1 MAANRSKE
9 LAWLLR
15 HGAPSVGITMDT
27 AGWVAVADVLRHCK
41 MTRAELEAVVADNN
55 KQRFELDGARVRASQ
70 GHSEATPVTREG
82 LEASWVPYAG
92 DGPLWHGTTQAA
104 LPGIF
109 EKGLISQART
119 HVHMAESPTS
129 KVGKRANVEVLLVID
144 VPKLRA
150 AGEGIW
156 RSPNGVILARHVPPT
171 CVLVSRT
178 L

>member
-1 MAANRSKE
+1 MANRSKE
-9 LAWLLR
+9 LSWLLR
-15 HGAPSVGITMDT
+15 HGAPSVGIAMDT

-41 MTRAELEAVVADNN
+41 MMRAELETIAAENN
-55 KQRFELDGARVRASQ
+55 KQRFQLDGERVRACQ

-82 LEASWVPYAG
+82 LEASWIPYAG
-92 DGPLWHGTTQAA
+92 DGPLWHGTTRAA
-104 LPGIF
+104 VPGIL
-109 EKGLISQART
+109 EKGLLAQART

-129 KVGKRANVEVLLVID
+129 KVGKRANVEVMLQID
-144 VPKLRA
+144 VPRLRT

-156 RSPNGVILARHVPPT
+156 RSPNGVILARHVPPG